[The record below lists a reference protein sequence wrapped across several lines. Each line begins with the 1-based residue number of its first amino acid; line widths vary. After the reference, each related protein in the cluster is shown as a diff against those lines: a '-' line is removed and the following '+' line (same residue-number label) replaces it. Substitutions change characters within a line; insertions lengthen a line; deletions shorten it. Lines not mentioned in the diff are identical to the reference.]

1 MLPGMRKP
9 IPTWI
14 AVLITFLLGVIS
26 FSLLRSAWSIVLF
39 GVLVLGTAVIH
50 RVVSRRL
57 RR

>member
-1 MLPGMRKP
+1 MRKP